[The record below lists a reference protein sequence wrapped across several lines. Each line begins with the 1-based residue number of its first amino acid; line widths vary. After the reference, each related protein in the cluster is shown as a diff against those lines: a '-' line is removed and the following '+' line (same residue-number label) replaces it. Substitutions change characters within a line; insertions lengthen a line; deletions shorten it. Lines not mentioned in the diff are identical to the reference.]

1 MTTAALPPATPAE
14 PAEPTTVHTG
24 LHPESARRLAIAE
37 RVLYGAGGILAAV
50 GPQTDVVPLHVAVV
64 AAGAGSLAVLWR
76 RTRSGGA
83 SLLLACTRALPLLGL
98 SGTYA
103 AALIAPG
110 YSWWETAAPVALAAA
125 AGLASPLTRSVG
137 ISRAIENLPAV
148 VEAPAQHDPGDYL
161 GGVRALWAA
170 AAVTKGTDL
179 SGLYQPNPDRPAFA
193 AVLLA
198 APGEAV
204 SSRLDRRAVAAVF
217 DVPEAA
223 VFLNPIAGSG
233 PGRLALLVDPARA
246 AEEAAREQDPVRV
259 WWEQKV
265 SGPGGAAPGMHLA
278 AYRIEAEEGRA
289 MFRVEAAEDQELS
302 LPRRKLARAL
312 GVEDPDLL
320 MIGAA
325 GLSGAVVTIYRD
337 HPLINVREATAED
350 LTMRADGT
358 IALGLRHDGRPA
370 RMPLYD
376 TDLGGLTDLFVG
388 APGSGKSVALL
399 HVITAERLSGIVS
412 IVADAQGGMSL
423 PEAKGRVYAFG
434 AGLAEFGATLAGACA
449 LADYREQIS
458 TANGWGSF
466 ALGDPWALVNISLD
480 EINRVIANDAEAP
493 EDFKKWVV
501 AMITRAQ
508 LTFRKLGMGIRYA
521 GQSVHLEDLGDAEK
535 IRANAKQGSVWLGR
549 VNSTMTKRLASDM
562 TSGEVEITPIPRHFG
577 GGGDAEV
584 EAAWTG
590 EEAPTGPVTA
600 GVAWHICGG
609 VPALMRVW
617 RAVKEARTYPH
628 LIRLM
633 ESAVMPVLTPEED
646 AAFRAGY
653 AEALPLAVDLLA
665 GGDGTG
671 GADGHQE
678 HGEPGA
684 VAVRI
689 PRPAVKARPAN
700 LEAQILGVLAE
711 GVMRNRDIRAALG
724 ADTPGGPK
732 AGSVDNALSA
742 LFDAG
747 KVIKPG
753 HGKWA
758 PLGWTPE
765 D

>member
-1 MTTAALPPATPAE
+1 MTTAALPPAA
-14 PAEPTTVHTG
+14 PAEPTALTATHTG
-24 LHPESARRLAIAE
+24 LAPATAHRLAIAE
-37 RVLYGAGGILAAV
+37 RVLYGAGGVLTAV
-50 GPQTDVVPLHVAVV
+50 GPQTDVTGLHVAVL
-64 AAGAGSLAVLWR
+64 AAGAGAIGVLWR
-76 RTRSGGA
+76 RTRTGGA
-83 SLLLACTRALPLLGL
+83 GLLLACTRALPLLGL

-110 YSWWETAAPVALAAA
+110 YSWWETVAPVAVAAA
-125 AGLASPLTRSVG
+125 AGLAAPITRAAG

-148 VEAPAQHDPGDYL
+148 AETPAQDAGDDL
-161 GGVRALWAA
+161 SGVRALWAA
-170 AAVTKGTDL
+170 AAVTQGADL
-179 SGLYQPNPDRPAFA
+179 TALHQPDPNRPAFT
-193 AVLLA
+193 AVILA

-204 SSRLDRRAVAAVF
+204 SSRLDTRAVAAVF

-223 VFLNPIAGSG
+223 VILNPIAGSG

-246 AEEAAREQDPVRV
+246 AEQAALEQDPVRL

-265 SGPGGAAPGMHLA
+265 SGPRGAAPGMHLA
-278 AYRIEAEEGRA
+278 DYRIEAEEGRA

-312 GVEDPDLL
+312 GIEDPDLL
-320 MIGAA
+320 MIGAV
-325 GLSGAVVTIYRD
+325 GLGAAVVTIYRD

-480 EINRVIANDAEAP
+480 EINRVIANHAEAP
-493 EDFKKWVV
+493 DDFKAWVV

-584 EAAWTG
+584 EAAWNG

-609 VPALMRVW
+609 IPALMRVW
-617 RAVKEARTYPH
+617 RAVKENRTYPN

-633 ESAVMPVLTPEED
+633 ESAVMPVLTPAED

-653 AEALPLAVDLLA
+653 SEALPLAIDLLA
-665 GGDGTG
+665 GGDGSG

-678 HGEPGA
+678 HDGEAGTI
-684 VAVRI
+684 AVRI
-689 PRPAVKARPAN
+689 PRPAVKAKPAN
-700 LEAQILGVLAE
+700 LEAQILTVLAA

>member
-1 MTTAALPPATPAE
+1 MTTAALPPATSAE
-14 PAEPTTVHTG
+14 PSAPTAAHTG
-24 LHPESARRLAIAE
+24 LTPAAARRLAIAE
-37 RVLYGAGGILAAV
+37 RVLYGAGGILTAV
-50 GPQTDVVPLHVAVV
+50 GPQTDVTGLHVAVL
-64 AAGAGSLAVLWR
+64 AAGAGAVGVLWR

-83 SLLLACTRALPLLGL
+83 GLLLACTRALPLLGL
-98 SGTYA
+98 SGTYV

-110 YSWWETAAPVALAAA
+110 YSWWETVAPVAVAAA
-125 AGLASPLTRSVG
+125 AGLAAPLTRAAG
-137 ISRAIENLPAV
+137 ISRAIQILPGV
-148 VEAPAQHDPGDYL
+148 VEAPVQQDAGDYL
-161 GGVRALWAA
+161 SGVRALWAA
-170 AAVTKGTDL
+170 AAVTAGTEL
-179 SGLYQPNPDRPAFA
+179 TALHQPDPDHPAFTA
-193 AVLLA
+193 IVLA
-198 APGEAV
+198 APGQAV
-204 SSRLDRRAVAAVF
+204 SSRLDGRAVAAVF

-223 VFLNPIAGSG
+223 VTLNPIAGSG

-246 AEEAAREQDPVRV
+246 AEQAALEQDPVRL
-259 WWEQKV
+259 WWEEKV
-265 SGPGGAAPGMHLA
+265 SGPRGAAPGMNLA

-289 MFRVEAAEDQELS
+289 MFRVEAAEDQEVS

-312 GVEDPDLL
+312 GIEDPDLL
-320 MIGAA
+320 MIGAV
-325 GLSGAVVTIYRD
+325 GLAGAVITVYRD

-350 LTMRADGT
+350 LTMREDGT

-376 TDLGGLTDLFVG
+376 PELGGLTDLFVG

-466 ALGDPWALVNISLD
+466 ALGDPWSLVNISLD
-480 EINRVIANDAEAP
+480 EINRVIAEDAEAP
-493 EDFKKWVV
+493 KEFKAWVV
-501 AMITRAQ
+501 SMITRAQ

-562 TSGEVEITPIPRHFG
+562 TSGDIEITPIPRHFG

-584 EAAWTG
+584 EAAWNG
-590 EEAPTGPVTA
+590 EDAPTGPVTA
-600 GVAWHICGG
+600 GVAWHILGG
-609 VPALMRVW
+609 VPGLMRVW
-617 RAVKEARTYPH
+617 RAVKEGRTYPN

-653 AEALPLAVDLLA
+653 AEALPLALDLLA

-671 GADGHQE
+671 DGGRQE
-678 HGEPGA
+678 QGEAGA
-684 VAVRI
+684 VGVRI
-689 PRPAVKARPAN
+689 PRPAVKAKPAN
-700 LEAQILGVLAE
+700 LEAQILTVLAAG
-711 GVMRNRDIRAALG
+711 GVMRNRDIRTALG
-724 ADTPGGPK
+724 ADAPGGPK

-758 PLGWTPE
+758 PLDWTPE